1 MIVSR
6 LSRKNQKNNMG
17 AKVFI
22 SWSGDLSKAL
32 GEAFRD
38 WIPKVL
44 QSVKPYFTPDDI
56 EKGARWAKE
65 IGQELSSSQLGII
78 CLTQD
83 NQHSPWILFEAG
95 ALSKNLEESKV
106 CPLLFNMDTTDLKGP
121 LSAFQATK
129 FNKED
134 VKKLLE
140 SINSSCEET
149 KLDTKSLDE
158 TFDMWWPKLE
168 EKINEILS
176 SGRNSSV
183 SHKRSDRDIMEE
195 ILELTRSNAK
205 SILSDEKRIS
215 RLTIEDL
222 VHHFRRI
229 KDKVSQDKDINEDLA
244 QMESSIIRLCKEGN
258 FEDIFFRRS
267 ISNPYGFIRT
277 GVVHRDKNSVG
288 GVFNSVEKNNPS
300 IDKDILGYSE
310 K

>member
-6 LSRKNQKNNMG
+6 LSRKNQRNNMG

-168 EKINEILS
+168 EKINDILS